1 MKARPL
7 GNYVAVCPNGQNIGH
22 ALPSVG
28 GIIMSIE
35 TRTHR
40 NFISGVVLSV
50 GSKVPLDVS
59 VGDTVVYEAQSAHQS
74 QTAPIDAECFGGQ
87 KGYDA
92 YLIPVYS
99 GALVSSADLEEQLV
113 RHQAEIEALSIKFE
127 KGWLEPLDVERLGFH
142 ERSIAMLTE
151 QRRGR
156 SRNGERRKKGD
167 TAKASGVVAII
178 KQEEKE
184 CQ

>member
-7 GNYVAVCPNGQNIGH
+7 GNFVAVCPLGQSRGHELSSVNGIF
-22 ALPSVG
+22 
-28 GIIMSIE
+28 MSIE

-50 GSKVPLDVS
+50 GSRVPCDVS

-74 QTAPIDAECFGGQ
+74 QTSPIDAECFGGK
-87 KGYDA
+87 KGLDA

-99 GALVSSADLEEQLV
+99 GALVSSADLEERLV
-113 RHQAEIEALSIKFE
+113 RHQSEIEALSVKAE
-127 KGWLEPLDVERLGFH
+127 KGWLEPLDVEKLGFH
-142 ERSIAMLTE
+142 ERSIAELTE

-167 TAKASGVVAII
+167 TAKGSGVVAII

>member
-7 GNYVAVCPNGQNIGH
+7 GNFVAVCPDGQVSGH
-22 ALPSVG
+22 DLTSVG

-40 NFISGVVLSV
+40 NFISGVVISV
-50 GSKVPLDVS
+50 GSRVPQDVS
-59 VGDTVVYEAQSAHQS
+59 VGDTVVYEAQSAHGS
-74 QTAPIDAECFGGQ
+74 QTAPIDAELFGGQ
-87 KGYDA
+87 KGLDA

-113 RHQAEIEALSIKFE
+113 RHQKEIELLSVKAE
-127 KGWLEPLDVERLGFH
+127 KGWLNPIDVERLGFH
-142 ERSIAMLTE
+142 ERSIALLTE
-151 QRRGR
+151 KRRGR

-167 TAKASGVVAII
+167 TAKGSGVVAII
-178 KQEEKE
+178 KLEEK
-184 CQ
+184 